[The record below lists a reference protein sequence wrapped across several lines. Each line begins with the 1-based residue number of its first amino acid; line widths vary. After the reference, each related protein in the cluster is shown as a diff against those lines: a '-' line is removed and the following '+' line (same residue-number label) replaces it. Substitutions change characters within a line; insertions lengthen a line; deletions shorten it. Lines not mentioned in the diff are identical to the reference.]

1 MALLSRNWA
10 QLSLAA
16 SKLFF
21 LHKSL
26 GLFCERDLRDVLIA
40 DHVEIRLS
48 SCSSSLGL
56 FCERDLRDGLIA
68 DHVGIRLSSCSSSL
82 G

>member
-1 MALLSRNWA
+1 MAPLSRNWA

-16 SKLFF
+16 SKLFI
-21 LHKSL
+21 LHKSV

-48 SCSSSLGL
+48 SCSSSLG
-56 FCERDLRDGLIA
+56 
-68 DHVGIRLSSCSSSL
+68 
-82 G
+82 

>member
-10 QLSLAA
+10 QLSLTA

-26 GLFCERDLRDVLIA
+26 GLFCERDLRDGLIA
-40 DHVEIRLS
+40 DDVGGIRFC
-48 SCSSSLGL
+48 SCSSSLG
-56 FCERDLRDGLIA
+56 FGERDLRDGLIA
-68 DHVGIRLSSCSSSL
+68 DHVGN
-82 G
+82 